1 MRAAPIALC
10 LALFACSGDE
20 GDVTVADPARL
31 GVGESRDVNLPFLR
45 FEVRNFEKRMT
56 RDDVLALPKDVRDRL
71 WLLDLDL
78 SSDPSTPQL
87 LDNALA
93 AIRALDPERLGRAE
107 RNMQGL
113 LVMTPDNA
121 NLKDTAIE
129 QLIELAP
136 LLGVAPEQVLAD
148 LFRIDVEDTFLSDQ
162 VVARTIV
169 EQVIATHP
177 NAQTRLGEKTADNP
191 LGIYPVSP
199 GTLPVTLTDVASDFA
214 TFGDRYGPYEQG
226 GVTHPGFVAGET
238 KADVLTE
245 DFALTVRA
253 NANAL
258 PYRGIDLSDV
268 SLASV
273 SSVRSQ
279 IEALFDFDDPNWLRV
294 EGLVAG
300 VPRIASLTFRIVE
313 SDRFLPGGRSPAP
326 SGIGSSEAWTLPPW
340 TLERVLIGAAQR
352 AFAGLDSMV
361 AYTPP
366 GREAPIFEASVENGW
381 QEITVQGGIGSP
393 PPASYVWDMLVEIA
407 QVRLHDGGLAE
418 GTADVEFKLSDVPL
432 GTDTATLEQK
442 IRDNLRATPSALTG
456 IAEEIIDNTRGAADF
471 YYYRTNPGNRPE
483 LEGDWL
489 FFVNASDIEK
499 DDDGNPVRDYAY
511 AKPGFFADEALT
523 KKLSSTQALDGDTTH
538 EKVRL
543 DDHQRVY
550 CQDDEGAVFELRRSD
565 KPSPNRISLHIERV
579 R

>member
-1 MRAAPIALC
+1 MRAFPLV
-10 LALFACSGDE
+10 LVLLVACGSDDGE
-20 GDVTVADPARL
+20 VTVGQPTQL
-31 GVGESRDVNLPFLR
+31 KVGDARDVELPFLR
-45 FEVRNFEKRMT
+45 FDVRNFEKRMSK
-56 RDDVLALPKDVRDRL
+56 DDVLALPKDVRDRL

-78 SSDPSTPQL
+78 SSEPSTPQL

-93 AIRALDPERLGRAE
+93 KIRALDPDDLGQAE
-107 RNMQGL
+107 RNMQSL
-113 LVMTPDNA
+113 LLMTPDTA

-129 QLIELAP
+129 QLIDLAP

-148 LFRIDVEDTFLSDQ
+148 LFKIDVEDTFLSDQ

-177 NAQTRLGEKTADNP
+177 NAQTRLGERTDDNP
-191 LGIYPVSP
+191 EGIYPVSP

-214 TFGDRYGPYEQG
+214 TFGDRYGPYDQG
-226 GVTHPGFVAGET
+226 GVMHPGFVAGQT
-238 KADVLTE
+238 KADVLTK

-258 PYRGIDLSDV
+258 PYRGLDLSDA

-294 EGLVAG
+294 EGLVQG
-300 VPRIASLTFRIVE
+300 VPKIKSLTFRIVE
-313 SDRFLPGGRSPAP
+313 SDRFWPGGRSPSPA
-326 SGIGSSEAWTLPPW
+326 GIGSSEAWTLPPW
-340 TLERVLIGAAQR
+340 TLERVLLGASQR
-352 AFAGLDSMV
+352 AFADLDSTV

-366 GREAPIFEASVENGW
+366 GRENPIFEATVENGW

-418 GTADVEFKLSDVPL
+418 GKADVEFKLSDVPL

-442 IRDNLRATPSALTG
+442 IRDNLRAAPSALTG
-456 IAEEIIDNTRGAADF
+456 IAEQIIDNTRGAADF

-489 FFVNASDIEK
+489 FFVGETDIEK
-499 DDDGNPVRDYAY
+499 DDDNQPVRSYHYAHPAFY
-511 AKPGFFADEALT
+511 ADAALT
-523 KKLSSTQALDGDTTH
+523 KKVSSTQALDGDTTH

-543 DDHQRVY
+543 ADHPRVY
-550 CQDDEGAVFELRRSD
+550 CQDDEGAVFELSLSD
-565 KPSPNRISLHIERV
+565 KPSPSRIGLHIERV